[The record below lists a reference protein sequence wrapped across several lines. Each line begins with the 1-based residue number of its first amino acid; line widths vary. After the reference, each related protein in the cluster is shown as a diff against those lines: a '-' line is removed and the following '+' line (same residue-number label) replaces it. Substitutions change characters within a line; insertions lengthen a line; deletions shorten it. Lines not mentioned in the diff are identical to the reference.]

1 MAITDNT
8 SMRAASLIVFCMV
21 TIAFSDNLLPFISK
35 DFGLWEF
42 HAIRSLMACSLFL
55 LIGVILKWRFRPKN
69 AGAVA
74 LRSMLFGTG
83 MMFYFAA
90 LGVVPVAQA
99 GAGLFTSPI
108 FVLLFSVIVYRA
120 PIGFWRIFAVILGFV
135 GVLLVLQPNQDAF
148 SWYSLLP
155 VFGGAIYAL
164 GLLATRH
171 LCADESAPA
180 LVFWFLVTAGIYGV
194 LGASYFHWV
203 SPVDVE
209 SVSYI
214 NRGWVLPTPLFWWVT
229 LAMGLITMIAVTA
242 QARGYQMADAS
253 YLAVF
258 EYSFLVSAAFW
269 GWIFWDQHLD
279 ALSILGMVAIAISG
293 TLIAVRTREL

>member
-1 MAITDNT
+1 MAILDNT
-8 SMRAASLIVFCMV
+8 SLRAASLIVFCMM
-21 TIAFSDNLLPFISK
+21 TIAFSDNLLPLISK

-42 HAIRSLMACSLFL
+42 HAYRSLMACSLFL
-55 LIGVILKWRFRPKN
+55 IIGLFLKWSFRPKN
-69 AGAVA
+69 FLAVII
-74 LRSMLFGTG
+74 RSLLFGTG

-99 GAGLFTSPI
+99 GAGLFTSPM
-108 FVLLFSVIVYRA
+108 FVLLFSVIGFRV
-120 PIGFWRIFAVILGFV
+120 PIGFWRIFAVILGFA
-135 GVLLVLQPNQDAF
+135 GVLLVLQPNQDTF
-148 SWYSLLP
+148 SWFSLLP

-164 GLLATRH
+164 GLMTTRH
-171 LCADESAPA
+171 LCADEAATA

-203 SPVDVE
+203 SPVDLE
-209 SVSYI
+209 NISYLS
-214 NRGWVLPTPLFWWVT
+214 RGWTNPTPLFLWVT
-229 LAMGLITMIAVTA
+229 LFMGLITMIAVTA

-269 GWIFWDQHLD
+269 GWILWNQSLD
-279 ALSILGMVAIAISG
+279 ALSVLGMVAIAISG
-293 TLIAVRTREL
+293 TVIALRTRGV